1 MIMSAELAKPSRL
14 FVFSGS
20 AARFPQ
26 TVTAFHHASGGN
38 VSGARHLDVIGCGWV
53 AKLNSRRVLERTGR
67 ELYMPVAF
75 SAGITRCRS
84 ERNEGSATYL
94 KEESWSR

>member
-26 TVTAFHHASGGN
+26 TVTAFHNASGGN

-53 AKLNSRRVLERTGR
+53 AKLNSRRVPRKDRERIIHACCVLGR
-67 ELYMPVAF
+67 HHPM
-75 SAGITRCRS
+75 
-84 ERNEGSATYL
+84 
-94 KEESWSR
+94 